1 MGRRR
6 LPPTCLRL
14 SLREPASP
22 WCWPE
27 PWGSLQEGREASPG
41 GPHGNR
47 AYGVR
52 GGGAAS
58 RPGVYG
64 DARGCVL
71 LCLVR
76 FVCVPRPLLVA
87 CDVNTVVRSSE
98 VGRRRPPSTCSERPV
113 LAWGRGVR
121 PVNSQSP
128 GSSCVRDELPHL
140 PNPGPCTLVVACP
153 RPGPFCSPPAS
164 GLRALSVAG
173 MGGLS
178 QLPIE
183 VAVCFPGG

>member
-1 MGRRR
+1 MSQR
-6 LPPTCLRL
+6 LRGAGP
-14 SLREPASP
+14 SP
-22 WCWPE
+22 GE
-27 PWGSLQEGREASPG
+27 SPG
-41 GPHGNR
+41 GEGGKSWWSPWEPSLRCAG
-47 AYGVR
+47 R
-52 GGGAAS
+52 GCGLQAGGLRRRS
-58 RPGVYG
+58 
-64 DARGCVL
+64 GCVL

-87 CDVNTVVRSSE
+87 CDVNTVVRSSK

-113 LAWGRGVR
+113 LAWGRGVCR
-121 PVNSQSP
+121 VNSQSP